1 MYSKKDFLTY
11 SLNTLFYFI
20 PISFI
25 IGSLV
30 VNLNII
36 LFSILGFI
44 YLYLNKIKI
53 RFNSANICLLIF
65 FLVCVISSFVN
76 IDIIGDQNFYKSIFL
91 FKFFFLYILI
101 EALFL
106 NKKIN
111 LKYFF
116 YLCYILIIFV
126 SLDLALQFFYGKN
139 ILGYEPW
146 EGRITG
152 IFEHEAIAGSYIQKI
167 FIFSLIAIFLLFF
180 KSEKNKNLPIVL
192 SLTTIIFA
200 SFIASNRMS
209 FLILISLIVFLIL
222 FFKTFRKSLI
232 ISLVLLLP
240 IFYYFYQT
248 DSQVNHRYT
257 QLVIKANKI
266 INLDK
271 FKNNSEQNF
280 DISNSEIKTSKNL
293 PNHSKIF
300 NTSYKSFK
308 DNFLIGNGV
317 KSFRYNC
324 KNYLNQKDTLCST
337 HPHNYHLEI
346 LHDTGLIGF
355 SVLFIFTCLIL
366 WKSFRL
372 FQDKRLSHKQ
382 KIILALII
390 VNFLIEIFPLKSTGS
405 IFTTWNGTLVWLSVA
420 LVNYGNHERYNKKF

>member
-180 KSEKNKNLPIVL
+180 KSEKNKNLPIVF

-240 IFYYFYQT
+240 FFYYFYQT

>member
-1 MYSKKDFLTY
+1 
-11 SLNTLFYFI
+11 
-20 PISFI
+20 
-25 IGSLV
+25 
-30 VNLNII
+30 
-36 LFSILGFI
+36 
-44 YLYLNKIKI
+44 
-53 RFNSANICLLIF
+53 
-65 FLVCVISSFVN
+65 
-76 IDIIGDQNFYKSIFL
+76 
-91 FKFFFLYILI
+91 
-101 EALFL
+101 
-106 NKKIN
+106 
-111 LKYFF
+111 
-116 YLCYILIIFV
+116 
-126 SLDLALQFFYGKN
+126 
-139 ILGYEPW
+139 
-146 EGRITG
+146 
-152 IFEHEAIAGSYIQKI
+152 
-167 FIFSLIAIFLLFF
+167 
-180 KSEKNKNLPIVL
+180 
-192 SLTTIIFA
+192 
-200 SFIASNRMS
+200 MS

-240 IFYYFYQT
+240 FFYYFYQT

>member
-76 IDIIGDQNFYKSIFL
+76 IDIIGVQNFYKSIFL

-116 YLCYILIIFV
+116 YLCYILIVFV

-209 FLILISLIVFLIL
+209 FLILISLIFFLIL
-222 FFKTFRKSLI
+222 FFKTFRKNLI
-232 ISLVLLLP
+232 ITLVLLLP
-240 IFYYFYQT
+240 FFYYFYQT
-248 DSQVNHRYT
+248 DS
-257 QLVIKANKI
+257 
-266 INLDK
+266 
-271 FKNNSEQNF
+271 S
-280 DISNSEIKTSKNL
+280 SKL
-293 PNHSKIF
+293 
-300 NTSYKSFK
+300 
-308 DNFLIGNGV
+308 
-317 KSFRYNC
+317 
-324 KNYLNQKDTLCST
+324 
-337 HPHNYHLEI
+337 
-346 LHDTGLIGF
+346 
-355 SVLFIFTCLIL
+355 
-366 WKSFRL
+366 
-372 FQDKRLSHKQ
+372 
-382 KIILALII
+382 
-390 VNFLIEIFPLKSTGS
+390 
-405 IFTTWNGTLVWLSVA
+405 
-420 LVNYGNHERYNKKF
+420 

>member
-152 IFEHEAIAGSYIQKI
+152 IFEHEAIAGSYVQKI

-180 KSEKNKNLPIVL
+180 KSEKNKNLPIVF
-192 SLTTIIFA
+192 SLTIIIFA

-240 IFYYFYQT
+240 FFYYFYQT

-372 FQDKRLSHKQ
+372 FQDKRLSYKQ

-390 VNFLIEIFPLKSTGS
+390 ANFLIEIFPLKSTGS

>member
-20 PISFI
+20 PISLI

-180 KSEKNKNLPIVL
+180 KSEKNKNLPIVF

-240 IFYYFYQT
+240 FFYYFYQT

>member
-20 PISFI
+20 PISLI

-180 KSEKNKNLPIVL
+180 KSEKNKNLPIVF
-192 SLTTIIFA
+192 SLTIIIFA

-240 IFYYFYQT
+240 FFYYFYQT

>member
-152 IFEHEAIAGSYIQKI
+152 IFEHEAIAGSYVQKI

-180 KSEKNKNLPIVL
+180 KSEKNKNLPIVF
-192 SLTTIIFA
+192 SLTIIIFA

-209 FLILISLIVFLIL
+209 FLILISLIIFLIL

-240 IFYYFYQT
+240 FFYYFYQT

-372 FQDKRLSHKQ
+372 FQDKRLSYKQ

-390 VNFLIEIFPLKSTGS
+390 ANFLIEIFPLKSTGS

>member
-20 PISFI
+20 PISLI

-240 IFYYFYQT
+240 FFYYFYQT